1 MLTQTRTS
9 QAVNPFVWVVAFFYL
24 QSCSE
29 ESLEDRAKKILDA
42 NESPQSQTTVENDDL
57 IRSADGRQFTEPSK
71 DNSNDQ
77 SVGFTQA
84 GVLAYKGELK
94 DGKPEGPW
102 TTFFPNGSVRW
113 EGIKK
118 DGLNHG
124 PFTMWY
130 ENGKVKMSGNF
141 KNGKKDG
148 KSTIWFQSG
157 KKWREQWHENGEP
170 SGIWKTW
177 NENGELVE
185 TLNQGLPETDRNES
199 SD

>member
-1 MLTQTRTS
+1 MLMHTRTL

-24 QSCSE
+24 QSCTE

-42 NESPQSQTTVENDDL
+42 NESPQSQTTVENEGL
-57 IRSADGRQFTEPSK
+57 IRSSDGLQFK
-71 DNSNDQ
+71 DKSNDQ

-102 TTFFPNGSVRW
+102 TTFFPDGSVRW
-113 EGIKK
+113 KGIKK
-118 DGLNHG
+118 DGVNHG

-185 TLNQGLPETDRNES
+185 TLNQGPPETDRNES